1 MTTDQPRFQ
10 CYLYVSPEGEILANR
25 KKRVDH
31 PDLETW
37 HCEYFQRSFRV
48 TKVHPNLTEPQSL
61 RIEVKA
67 YQVLEDKHK
76 EYISRKSQN
85 ARHEAGHAILFYALR
100 VDVVEEININP
111 GARIGDNL
119 YDQLKRKVANSSS
132 LFFISGTTCSPDRLA
147 GQHSRDTRYR
157 LGIACQGFGGLVGS
171 RGDQT
176 GFEGDLRL
184 IRNGLA
190 PLNPPRRS
198 GSFSFDLSTAGQPE
212 SLSRLEDR
220 LKSLAEEI
228 MANPVVASRHEELT
242 RQLAEK
248 LQLNQQEVEAIVE
261 PASLPDYSYRLEE
274 IRKEF
279 HLPEQF

>member
-10 CYLYVSPEGEILANR
+10 CYLYVSPQGEVVADR

-48 TKVHPNLTEPQSL
+48 AKVHPNLTEPQSL
-61 RIEVKA
+61 RIEGTV
-67 YQVLEDKHK
+67 YQVLEDKRKQHL
-76 EYISRKSQN
+76 SRKSQN

-100 VDVVEEININP
+100 VDVVEEININL
-111 GARIGDNL
+111 GVRLGGNL
-119 YDQLKRKVANSSS
+119 LDQLKRKVANSRS
-132 LFFISGTTCSPDRLA
+132 LFFIGGTTCSPDRLA
-147 GQHSRDTRYR
+147 DQHSRDTRYR
-157 LGIACQGFGGLVGS
+157 LGLACQGFGGLVGS

-184 IRNGLA
+184 IRNALA
-190 PLNPPRRS
+190 PLDPSRRS
-198 GSFSFDLSTAGQPE
+198 GSLSFDLSTAE

-228 MANPVVASRHEELT
+228 MANPVVASRHEGLT

-248 LQLNQQEVEAIVE
+248 LQLNQEEVEAIVE
-261 PASLPDYSYRLEE
+261 PVSLPDYSNRLEE

-279 HLPEQF
+279 GLPEQF